1 MLLRHRPPKLDMK
14 SIKARKGFEHLDEK
28 WIAVLRWLNAN
39 RVDYVVVGAVA
50 EAARGSK
57 EAGGPVAIVPAPYGR
72 NFERLARALSSEHAR
87 LRLDGDEQSEG
98 EGVPV
103 KITGEKLARGRQWA
117 LRFGVH
123 ELDLEGVSPG
133 GRQDGREKE
142 KPLPGY
148 QELLYEANRF
158 ELAAGVSVEVASPED
173 IEHFAQLRRT
183 GSAPEIRIRRAAPV
197 EQG

>member
-14 SIKARKGFEHLDEK
+14 SIKARKGFEHLDES

-50 EAARGSK
+50 KAARGSK
-57 EAGGPVAIVPAPYGR
+57 EASGPVAIVPAPYGR
-72 NFERLARALSSEHAR
+72 NFERLARAFGSAHAR
-87 LRLDGDEQSEG
+87 LRVDGDTQSEG
-98 EGVPV
+98 EALPV
-103 KITGEKLARGRQWA
+103 KITADKLARGRHWA

-123 ELDLEGVSPG
+123 ELDVEAASAGDQQPG
-133 GRQDGREKE
+133 GA

-183 GSAPEIRIRRAAPV
+183 GSAPEIRIRRVAAV
-197 EQG
+197 EQS